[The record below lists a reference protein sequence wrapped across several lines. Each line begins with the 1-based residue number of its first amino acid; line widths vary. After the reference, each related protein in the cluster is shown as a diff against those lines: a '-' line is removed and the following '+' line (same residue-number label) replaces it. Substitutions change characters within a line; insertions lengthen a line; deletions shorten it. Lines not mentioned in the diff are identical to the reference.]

1 VTVDLA
7 LFLLV
12 LVAVAAWVSA
22 PLRRP
27 DARTAA
33 DPALELDRELR
44 AAALRDA
51 ELDARMGK
59 LSPREHAE
67 VVTELDRG

>member
-7 LFLLV
+7 VFLLV
-12 LVAVAAWVSA
+12 LVCVVAFVSA

-27 DARTAA
+27 GARSAA
-33 DPALELDRELR
+33 DPAPELDRELR

-59 LSPREHAE
+59 LSAREHAD
-67 VVTELDRG
+67 VVAELERR

>member
-1 VTVDLA
+1 MDLA

-12 LVAVAAWVSA
+12 LIAVVAWVSA
-22 PLRRP
+22 PLRRRGADP
-27 DARTAA
+27 AA
-33 DPALELDRELR
+33 DPGPELDGELR

-67 VVTELDRG
+67 VVAELERE

>member
-1 VTVDLA
+1 VDLA

-27 DARTAA
+27 GAEAVT
-33 DPALELDRELR
+33 DPAPELDRELR

-59 LSPREHAE
+59 LSAREHAE
-67 VVTELDRG
+67 VVAELDRG

>member
-12 LVAVAAWVSA
+12 LVAVAAFVSA

-27 DARTAA
+27 GARAAA
-33 DPALELDRELR
+33 DPAPELDRELR

-59 LSPREHAE
+59 LSAREHAE
-67 VVTELDRG
+67 VVAELERG